1 MKRFKRLL
9 PKLSEGS
16 PETPPEP
23 VKSQPFAKY
32 PWRANRRDQ
41 QRVREAWQG
50 GQMTEALDELL
61 GFARKHRLKTGWHWG
76 LVIGPS
82 WCREWLSAKPAW
94 VPRGTRGGDSWP
106 VCRLY
111 FLARRDQFTAEQ
123 LSKRLGMPIEDAREK
138 KAFPKMFRNSFWR
151 IAMQEWKYG
160 YQEIALTIRE
170 PSEFTATKGVLKEAL
185 AGLNED
191 AGMIK

>member
-9 PKLSEGS
+9 PQLSEG
-16 PETPPEP
+16 PRRAPFEP
-23 VKSQPFAKY
+23 VKSRPFAAY

-41 QRVREAWQG
+41 QRVREAWQD

-61 GFARKHRLKTGWHWG
+61 AFARRHRLKTGWHWG

-111 FLARRDQFTAEQ
+111 FLAPCGQFTPER
-123 LSKRLGMPIEDAREK
+123 LSKRLAIPVEDAREK
-138 KAFPKMFRNSFWR
+138 AAFPKMYRINFWR
-151 IAMQEWKYG
+151 IALREWKHG
-160 YQEIALTIRE
+160 CDEIALTIRE
-170 PSEFTATKGVLKEAL
+170 PSEFAAVKTVLQEAL
-185 AGLNED
+185 ATL
-191 AGMIK
+191 AR